1 MEDLPM
7 FVKDAA
13 NNKMLINQ
21 PSKISESDCNKDLC
35 MTFNYII
42 LTSLLQ
48 LHTSLKIF
56 YDRYMFRTLI
66 RYVQSDRRKKMIF
79 IISEKECA
87 QIYR

>member
-35 MTFNYII
+35 MTFNYVHHPYIPTSVTYLFKNI
-42 LTSLLQ
+42 L
-48 LHTSLKIF
+48 
-56 YDRYMFRTLI
+56 
-66 RYVQSDRRKKMIF
+66 
-79 IISEKECA
+79 
-87 QIYR
+87 